1 MLFIIKYDIII
12 YEKNTKRGGL
22 VVNIQD
28 IKDVLGLIISLSSV
42 LGIFT
47 GIVNKLF
54 SNKLKPIYARFDKD
68 EEQLLKQRMNSAR
81 FRVVQFAGEL
91 RRGVEHTHYE
101 YESIFTYMDDYE
113 ECVTKLKM
121 ENNYFTEESRYIRER
136 YRELMNRK

>member
-1 MLFIIKYDIII
+1 MLEGLKDI
-12 YEKNTKRGGL
+12 
-22 VVNIQD
+22 
-28 IKDVLGLIISLSSV
+28 LGLIISLSTV

-91 RRGVEHTHYE
+91 RRGVPHTHYE
-101 YESIFTYMDDYE
+101 YESIFTFMDDYE
-113 ECVTKLKM
+113 ECVEKLKI
-121 ENNYFTEESRYIRER
+121 ENNYFTEESRFIKEQ
-136 YRELMNRK
+136 YRKMMNGK

>member
-1 MLFIIKYDIII
+1 MLQ
-12 YEKNTKRGGL
+12 E
-22 VVNIQD
+22 
-28 IKDVLGLIISLSSV
+28 IKDILTFIISLSSV

-54 SNKLKPIYARFDKD
+54 NNKLKPIYDRFDKD

-101 YESIFTYMDDYE
+101 YESIFTYMDEYE
-113 ECVTKLKM
+113 ECVERLKI
-121 ENNYFTEESRYIRER
+121 ENNYFNEESRYIRER
-136 YRELMNRK
+136 YRQLMDKK

>member
-1 MLFIIKYDIII
+1 M
-12 YEKNTKRGGL
+12 
-22 VVNIQD
+22 NIQD

-121 ENNYFTEESRYIRER
+121 ENNYFTEESRYIKER
-136 YRELMNRK
+136 YRKLMNKK